1 MEYKLSRCGLRKQPL
16 YVTIISWKYKLIW
29 KLLFQS
35 CKYNVYG
42 IYISID
48 LTSECCFKKPHHL
61 LFQRY
66 KWYESYEAKKTTA
79 KNTIVFFVLDC
90 CRITKASS
98 HTSNAHEHQEEV
110 HKSNIPS
117 VKEDVASSTK
127 LMTLIQTLVDLQV

>member
-1 MEYKLSRCGLRKQPL
+1 MQSTEYDI
-16 YVTIISWKYKLIW
+16 YVYQYKFDIRM
-29 KLLFQS
+29 FF
-35 CKYNVYG
+35 V
-42 IYISID
+42 
-48 LTSECCFKKPHHL
+48 KKPTSPFVSKIQMIRKL
-61 LFQRY
+61 
-66 KWYESYEAKKTTA
+66 WSKKQTTG
-79 KNTIVFFVLDC
+79 KNIIVYVVLDC